1 MPPRDFTSE
10 PWLTVIRSFDVNK
23 AGCEVDDLK
32 ENVAGGSVQ
41 KGVLNVGQ
49 EIEVRPHV
57 VSKDSEGKFM
67 FLSLFAEHNDRQYA
81 ALHGG

>member
-1 MPPRDFTSE
+1 M
-10 PWLTVIRSFDVNK
+10 
-23 AGCEVDDLK
+23 
-32 ENVAGGSVQ
+32 AGGSVQ

-67 FLSLFAEHNDRQYA
+67 FLLLFAEHNDRQYA